1 MISSS
6 YQLHCDIYTHLHVYL
21 SFFAEFQNNILFALM
36 FPPDNLTSFQELYL
50 FSLKLTSLQEDKLFN
65 LDAV

>member
-1 MISSS
+1 
-6 YQLHCDIYTHLHVYL
+6 
-21 SFFAEFQNNILFALM
+21 M
-36 FPPDNLTSFQELYL
+36 FPPDNLTSFQEFYL